1 MTVLIDNFKVFF
13 TEVCYTNVKS
23 TLILRDRTVT
33 EKPLHDSWDMQSFDI
48 RGLVTALTA
57 EDTLIRRRAATALGA
72 MDAVEAL
79 SALQKAQMAE
89 DDAETRAVMATAIQA
104 LKKSTSENLPQI
116 TDDADD
122 DTPENEQ
129 DRVYRL
135 IEQLKSSEPT
145 QIIQA
150 AEALGELGDKIAV
163 EGLILAFNNPK
174 HTIHVR
180 LAIAEALLK
189 LESAPVEV
197 ALLANLR
204 HTDWH
209 IRRNGAA
216 ILGQLQAEWAI
227 EPLSRSLQ
235 DPHPVVRRTALAAL
249 KHIGTPESR
258 KALAQLALTDNREAR
273 NRKNTRTEVSGIEV
287 KRPGKADEAEASSPL
302 LKRIKQERDAE
313 RARRGT
319 QPLTDSEFMKA
330 AHNPKQI
337 DATQPIRDTILDD
350 LDAILGDDDE

>member
-1 MTVLIDNFKVFF
+1 MTDNHQ
-13 TEVCYTNVKS
+13 
-23 TLILRDRTVT
+23 
-33 EKPLHDSWDMQSFDI
+33 PDSWNLQSFDI
-48 RGLVTALTA
+48 RGLVAALTD

-72 MDAVEAL
+72 MDAIESL
-79 SALQKAQMAE
+79 SALQRAHLAE
-89 DDAETRAVMATAIQA
+89 DDAETRAVMSASIQA
-104 LKKSTSENLPQI
+104 LKKSTSENLPKVDDSHDANDVDDEQI
-116 TDDADD
+116 
-122 DTPENEQ
+122 
-129 DRVYRL
+129 VYQL
-135 IEQLKSSEPT
+135 IEQLKST
-145 QIIQA
+145 DATTIIEA
-150 AEALGELGDKIAV
+150 AETLGELGEKIAV

-216 ILGQLQAEWAI
+216 ILGQLQAEWAV
-227 EPLSRSLQ
+227 EPLAGSLN

-258 KALAQLALTDNREAR
+258 KALAQFAPTDNRQPPTR
-273 NRKNTRTEVSGIEV
+273 SDTRTEVSGIAV
-287 KRPGKADEAEASSPL
+287 KRPGKSDDSAPSSPL

-313 RARRGT
+313 RARRST
-319 QPLTDSEFMKA
+319 QPFNAESEFLKA
-330 AHNPKQI
+330 ANNPKQI
-337 DATQPIRDTILDD
+337 DATQPIRDNLLDD
-350 LDAILGDDDE
+350 LDAILGDDDES